1 MSDTPSAFPRPPPA
15 GIPPPVS
22 NQVASPV
29 PSYPPTPVA
38 GPPVGYPQGWQ
49 QQMWQQQAPP
59 QPGVGAGWG
68 VVGIL
73 AQFEPPAL
81 WAIIAGLITVI
92 APIFFGWVFFWLP
105 IVAIITGVRAIM
117 GGKVIGGVVG
127 IVLGLVGG
135 LLTLIGLFG

>member
-81 WAIIAGLITVI
+81 WAIIAGLITVV
-92 APIFFGWVFFWLP
+92 APSFIRCR
-105 IVAIITGVRAIM
+105 TVRQPSAPATRHRPART
-117 GGKVIGGVVG
+117 VSVSPA
-127 IVLGLVGG
+127 
-135 LLTLIGLFG
+135 TTPPRPR

>member
-1 MSDTPSAFPRPPPA
+1 MSDTPSAFPPPPPG
-15 GIPPPVS
+15 GIPPPVY

-29 PSYPPTPVA
+29 PTYQPPPVA

-73 AQFEPPAL
+73 DRKSTRLNSSPMSISYA
-81 WAIIAGLITVI
+81 
-92 APIFFGWVFFWLP
+92 VFCLKKKKKKIKRTTNKTENNIQLP
-105 IVAIITGVRAIM
+105 TC
-117 GGKVIGGVVG
+117 
-127 IVLGLVGG
+127 
-135 LLTLIGLFG
+135 